1 MNHTDSIGPSGDNT
15 QQPKDVGRLTAGK
28 IARIVGWVIAGLAM
42 ACLFALIFGLLV
54 KWLWGMTL
62 TPLFNLAQPTYW
74 QAVGLIVLARL
85 LFGGFGHH
93 KQGNHSTQHTK
104 WHDRFCGHADKSR
117 WHSEVKPV
125 VAGRE
130 TL

>member
-1 MNHTDSIGPSGDNT
+1 MNYTDSIEPNGDKR
-15 QQPKDVGRLTAGK
+15 QQPKDDRRLTAGK
-28 IARIVGWVIAGLAM
+28 IARIVGWVTVGLAM

-93 KQGNHSTQHTK
+93 KPSSHSPQHKK
-104 WHDRFCGHADKSR
+104 WHDRFCGYNSR
-117 WHSEVKPV
+117 NQWPSEAKPA
-125 VAGRE
+125 VASKE